1 MSEALYNLL
10 TNAWEANG
18 DAGHGD
24 RPIRLSSSRERLYV
38 VLEVRDEGC
47 GMTKAEQKKIFEPFY
62 SSKNSNT
69 SWGMGLYHVRTIE
82 CGRMWAVCGWRA
94 SRGKHPSCF
103 CPNMC
108 RTGDEMMKILI
119 ADDFELLRE
128 DLCDTLGA
136 QADMEVVGA
145 AQSGAQVEEMAARLD
160 FDVLLIDI
168 EMENT
173 TAIRAAE
180 NILAEKPDTIVI
192 FLDRARDGEHD
203 SHVHGRGRWITSPVW
218 AARRRSRQHIRKG
231 AYEGEPMLDARV
243 QHMVLKEYSRLRR
256 SEKSLLFFINNVSQ
270 LTWWSGAPCAPSA

>member
-1 MSEALYNLL
+1 
-10 TNAWEANG
+10 
-18 DAGHGD
+18 
-24 RPIRLSSSRERLYV
+24 
-38 VLEVRDEGC
+38 
-47 GMTKAEQKKIFEPFY
+47 
-62 SSKNSNT
+62 
-69 SWGMGLYHVRTIE
+69 
-82 CGRMWAVCGWRA
+82 
-94 SRGKHPSCF
+94 
-103 CPNMC
+103 
-108 RTGDEMMKILI
+108 MMKILI

-173 TAIRAAE
+173 TAGIRAAE

-192 FLDRARDGEHD
+192 FLTAHETENMILMSMGAGAVDYVVKGCAEEELLE
-203 SHVHGRGRWITSPVW
+203 
-218 AARRRSRQHIRKG
+218 HIRK

-256 SEKSLLFFINNVSQ
+256 SEKRLLFFINNVSQ
-270 LTWWSGAPCAPSA
+270 LTPAERSLVRYLLDGMKVKDIAAARCVEVVTVKTQIKGLLRKFGCTRTKEIVEMIHELGVEHLF